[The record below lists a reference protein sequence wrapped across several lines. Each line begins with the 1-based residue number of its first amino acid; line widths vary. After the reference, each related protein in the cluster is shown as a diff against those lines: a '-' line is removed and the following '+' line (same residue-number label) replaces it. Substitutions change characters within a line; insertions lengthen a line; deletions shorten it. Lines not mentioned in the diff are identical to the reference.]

1 MAYATILLVDD
12 DPDLVEIV
20 QTFLESRGYRV
31 EVAMDGV
38 EALARLEEMH
48 PELVLLDIM
57 MPRMDGWEVARI
69 IKGHPEMG
77 DIRVVML
84 TARGEFADKQEGLR
98 SGADDYIVKPI
109 RLEELAE
116 RVERNL
122 EARGEGR

>member
-69 IKGHPEMG
+69 IQGHPEMG

-122 EARGEGR
+122 EARGGGR